1 MENMEITFNEYLI
14 ERLYEIDSIKETT
27 TQIQSIDYTQ
37 SGTQMLI
44 ASKDYIVIYDIENFI
59 KLEDFSCQ
67 FQGVSFALF
76 SCNSECIVFS
86 GSLDNSINI
95 LNRQTKNITHTLYGH
110 KKNIGK
116 MCINYK
122 QNILLSTDD
131 NNETIIWDLN
141 KNEAICMFKLSLCG
155 TFDYHGLVIANVNII
170 PLNHNDDNNNK
181 SLLNDEDDD
190 DESIDELFDDKG
202 VDEINHSSSNNNNKN
217 IPSMNDSCIC
227 LYTIIHDHNNKKIG
241 KCFKKLNVIK
251 GEITKVQFTNTNKYL
266 ICLQYNSI
274 SVYDIESS
282 LIINII
288 KSKQNI
294 SYKTFD
300 LSPDSQY
307 IGIACN
313 NGMAIFTKIAEH
325 SKEIKRYNHLN
336 QCNCIKFN
344 PVYAVI
350 TTADDIVVM
359 MEPDFDNKRQLITN

>member
-1 MENMEITFNEYLI
+1 MENMEITYNEYLM

-110 KKNIGK
+110 KKNIAK

-141 KNEAICMFKLSLCG
+141 KNEAICIFKSSLCG

-170 PLNHNDDNNNK
+170 PLNHNDDNNHNK

-190 DESIDELFDDKG
+190 ESIDELFEDNCA
-202 VDEINHSSSNNNNKN
+202 DEIDHSSSNNNTKN
-217 IPSMNDSCIC
+217 INIMNDSCIC
-227 LYTIIHDHNNKKIG
+227 LYNIIHDNKK
-241 KCFKKLNVIK
+241 N
-251 GEITKVQFTNTNKYL
+251 
-266 ICLQYNSI
+266 LQS
-274 SVYDIESS
+274 
-282 LIINII
+282 
-288 KSKQNI
+288 
-294 SYKTFD
+294 
-300 LSPDSQY
+300 
-307 IGIACN
+307 
-313 NGMAIFTKIAEH
+313 
-325 SKEIKRYNHLN
+325 
-336 QCNCIKFN
+336 
-344 PVYAVI
+344 
-350 TTADDIVVM
+350 
-359 MEPDFDNKRQLITN
+359 